1 MARSHTPLLIQA
13 PDFGRIRDES
23 GSWTEEA
30 IRSLYLFS
38 EDTRRRLIDVERMF
52 DWTEVPY
59 AAGTFSDN
67 SSTGDWTVAEA
78 DQKLYRFTKVGR
90 TVSVNFFFE
99 DTTTGAGM
107 GTQLRIKMP
116 FGMQAAATTYMGPLI
131 VRGSVNTEGYVTTE
145 GTDTLYCYRTDHA
158 AWPSSITDNLDIR
171 GSLTCQVQD

>member
-1 MARSHTPLLIQA
+1 MARSPAPILIQA
-13 PDFGRIRDES
+13 PDFGRIREES

-38 EDTRRRLIDVERMF
+38 EDTRRRILNIERMF
-52 DWTEVPY
+52 DWLDVPH
-59 AAGTFSDN
+59 ASGDFTANSGT
-67 SSTGDWTVAEA
+67 WTVADA
-78 DQKLYRFTKVGR
+78 DQKLYRYTKVGR
-90 TVSVNFFFE
+90 IVSLNFFLE
-99 DTTTGAGM
+99 DTTTGSGM

-158 AWPSSITDNLDIR
+158 AWPSSVTNNLDIR
-171 GSLTCQVQD
+171 GTLTCQVID